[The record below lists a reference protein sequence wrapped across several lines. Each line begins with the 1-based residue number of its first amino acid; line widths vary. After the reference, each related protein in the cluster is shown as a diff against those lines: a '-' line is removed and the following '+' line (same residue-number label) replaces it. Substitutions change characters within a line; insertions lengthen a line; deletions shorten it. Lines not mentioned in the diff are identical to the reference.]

1 MLTSGN
7 NINHN
12 LALTSAKA
20 PQSPWVVITSA
31 TMAITSANTNV
42 LSGNNISHC
51 GSNISHKKKKKKK
64 VAITT
69 ATMAITSAIIYNF
82 ATKWQ

>member
-7 NINHN
+7 NINHK

-31 TMAITSANTNV
+31 TMAITSANINV
-42 LSGNNISHC
+42 PSGNNISHC

-64 VAITT
+64 KT
-69 ATMAITSAIIYNF
+69 ANMAITSAILYNF

>member
-1 MLTSGN
+1 MFE
-7 NINHN
+7 
-12 LALTSAKA
+12 
-20 PQSPWVVITSA
+20 
-31 TMAITSANTNV
+31 
-42 LSGNNISHC
+42 
-51 GSNISHKKKKKKK
+51 KKKKK